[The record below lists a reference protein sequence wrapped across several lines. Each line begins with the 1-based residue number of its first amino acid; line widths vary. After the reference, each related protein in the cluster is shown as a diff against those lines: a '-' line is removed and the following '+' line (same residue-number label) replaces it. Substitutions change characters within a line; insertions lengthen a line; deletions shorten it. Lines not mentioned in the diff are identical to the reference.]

1 MDNFTGGSGCD
12 QSDSP
17 QPLRSF
23 HAPGLGDS
31 TIENRQVSLRHE
43 QVHSSDVR
51 RQAAFGA
58 CGECRLRTRRER
70 LFNVL
75 PSVRHYEVL

>member
-43 QVHSSDVR
+43 
-51 RQAAFGA
+51 
-58 CGECRLRTRRER
+58 
-70 LFNVL
+70 
-75 PSVRHYEVL
+75 